1 MLVRPG
7 NADASAPSNLTGRPT
22 AKLPRAWVEG
32 ATRGLYVTADHAL
45 NDDLVTLARG
55 EQET

>member
-1 MLVRPG
+1 MLVRHG
-7 NADASAPSNLTGRPT
+7 DADASAPSNPTGRPT

-32 ATRGLYVTADHAL
+32 ATRGRYVTANHAL

>member
-1 MLVRPG
+1 MLVRHG
-7 NADASAPSNLTGRPT
+7 GADAPAPSNLTGRPT

-32 ATRGLYVTADHAL
+32 ATRGLHVTASHAL

-55 EQET
+55 ERET